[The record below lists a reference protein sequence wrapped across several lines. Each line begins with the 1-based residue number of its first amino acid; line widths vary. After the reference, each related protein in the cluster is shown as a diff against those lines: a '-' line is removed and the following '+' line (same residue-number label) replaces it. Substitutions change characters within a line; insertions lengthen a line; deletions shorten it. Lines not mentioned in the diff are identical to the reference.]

1 MFVVGWLRVHA
12 NDCQANRTLED
23 VDAYYRTNP
32 PLIVVCDPDAVSAK
46 RPLKYIQHEDEE
58 IQRKA
63 KGQGQKEMHGT
74 AYVEHIQ

>member
-1 MFVVGWLRVHA
+1 MVRSLVYYMLTVK
-12 NDCQANRTLED
+12 ANRTLED

-32 PLIVVCDPDAVSAK
+32 PLIVVRDPDAISTK

-63 KGQGQKEMHGT
+63 KDQDARKGEVHAGF
-74 AYVEHIQ
+74 VEHIQ